1 MKTKKVK
8 TDDRGFHEFFIKVSA
23 KGINRSDAFQYESLE
38 EARKTFKE
46 INDEMMKRGDYEIL
60 TNSKARQT
68 GASPW
73 CISVAVYD
81 RFSFLEGEHNPIIK
95 RVDYAIIRRIEH

>member
-1 MKTKKVK
+1 MKIKEAK
-8 TDDRGFHEFFIKVSA
+8 TDDPGFHEFFIRVGA
-23 KGINRSDAFQYESLE
+23 KGIERSDVFQYESLE